1 MSLGGFMFSNVRVRR
16 VWAGAL
22 VVTSALG
29 ASIFVAGPAAA
40 TVEDYASV
48 PKHARVV
55 DVVDGDTIHVW
66 ARDGNK
72 ASVRLIGINSPEVYY
87 HVECGGY
94 AAKRYAER
102 LVKPGM
108 HVTLLRVRAQG
119 NYDRYGRSLRYV
131 ILPGDRDLGARMLRS
146 GLAVTAYDS
155 GSYGTHPRR
164 AWYHRLDAAH
174 NYPRCPA
181 LR

>member
-1 MSLGGFMFSNVRVRR
+1 MSLRVRHL
-16 VWAGAL
+16 WAGAL
-22 VVTSALG
+22 VVASVLG
-29 ASIFVAGPAAA
+29 ASLLVAGPASA
-40 TVEDYASV
+40 TVEHYASV

-72 ASVRLIGINSPEVYY
+72 ASIRLIGINTPEIYNG
-87 HVECGGY
+87 VECGGY
-94 AAKRYAER
+94 AAKRYARR

-108 HVTLLRVRAQG
+108 HVTLLRVRTQG

-131 ILPGDRDLGARMLRS
+131 ILPRNRDLGANMLRS